1 MSQIQIPRTVTQ
13 RQLKWGIGALV
24 VGLLVFNVIR
34 GTLAGGASPAPITV
48 NGPGSQA
55 VYQQIAADTDCAS
68 VQAQF
73 DQAYSDN
80 QTAPAGSNGKAWTL
94 GYMEAAQARLVALH
108 CP

>member
-1 MSQIQIPRTVTQ
+1 MLQHIPRTVTQ
-13 RQLKWGIGALV
+13 RQLKWGLGALV

-34 GTLAGGASPAPITV
+34 GTLAGGASPVTV

-68 VQAQF
+68 VQAAF
-73 DQAYSDN
+73 NQAYSDN
-80 QTAPAGSNGKAWTL
+80 QAAPPGSNGKAWTL
-94 GYMEAAQARLVALH
+94 GYMEAAQARLVVLG